1 MTLLSE
7 QLSAVRQSQ
16 WEAQLDMLRTL
27 STRVLDSTE
36 QLIALNMKTSRTS
49 MEQATGTFKQL
60 LEVTNP
66 RDLYALGSVAQGQW
80 QHMFAYSRELLGIAT
95 GVRAL
100 GWSALPAARP
110 VPAAPLLLSSNVA
123 PAPAQTAQ
131 QAAGAATIDTALETA
146 LDTNLA
152 LAEATLQAGIE
163 DLHEAAAVPAPDGA
177 DVTELD
183 AETAGAA
190 PSETPSET
198 PADTPADTPAA
209 APSEPAPARQQAADG
224 SAAAIEITVPP
235 ETMVDAL
242 VDQALI
248 DETPPAKVKPLA
260 KALKEMTTQLAGAEH
275 PVAATVPLQ
284 NDGDVVLPLVE
295 PVDNTPPPQPLA
307 HAAPE
312 PRSRASRKK

>member
-7 QLSAVRQSQ
+7 QLSAVRQSH

-110 VPAAPLLLSSNVA
+110 VPAAPLLLSANVA

-131 QAAGAATIDTALETA
+131 QAAGAATIDTVPDTALETALETA
-146 LDTNLA
+146 LDTNIA

-183 AETAGAA
+183 AETAGAG

-198 PADTPADTPAA
+198 
-209 APSEPAPARQQAADG
+209 PSEPAPARQQAAEG

-284 NDGDVVLPLVE
+284 HDGDVVLPLVE

>member
-1 MTLLSE
+1 
-7 QLSAVRQSQ
+7 
-16 WEAQLDMLRTL
+16 
-27 STRVLDSTE
+27 
-36 QLIALNMKTSRTS
+36 
-49 MEQATGTFKQL
+49 
-60 LEVTNP
+60 VTNP

-95 GVRAL
+95 GGRAL
-100 GWSALPAARP
+100 GWSALPAARSVLSAPP
-110 VPAAPLLLSSNVA
+110 VLAASVA
-123 PAPAQTAQ
+123 PALAYTAQ
-131 QAAGAATIDTALETA
+131 QAAGAATVDTVPDTALETALETA
-146 LDTNLA
+146 LDTNIA

-190 PSETPSET
+190 PSETPSES
-198 PADTPADTPAA
+198 
-209 APSEPAPARQQAADG
+209 PSEPAPARQQAADG

-295 PVDNTPPPQPLA
+295 PVDNAPPPQPLA